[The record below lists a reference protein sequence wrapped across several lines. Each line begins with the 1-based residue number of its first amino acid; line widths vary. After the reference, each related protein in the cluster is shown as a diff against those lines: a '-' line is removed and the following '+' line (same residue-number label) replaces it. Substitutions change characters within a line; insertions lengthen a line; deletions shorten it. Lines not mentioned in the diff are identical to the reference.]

1 MRNVDAMHRWLL
13 YGAFAFLCSAP
24 STTYAAQG
32 EGPEGPGRP
41 YRPGSVVRKQF
52 KITVPAQ
59 DYDNSCRATV
69 RLRFTQRDDQAS
81 VRSEIE
87 NEDCAA
93 SRGKYE
99 LRLRI
104 KDASGE
110 RHTLSFSE
118 DWSREN
124 ALPIE
129 THKFYDIGDNVDLAS
144 IRLKASSCE
153 CTDKPAAP
161 EQPQ

>member
-1 MRNVDAMHRWLL
+1 MRHVDATPRWLL
-13 YGAFAFLCSAP
+13 AFALLWSAP
-24 STTYAAQG
+24 STAYPAQG

-41 YRPGSVVRKQF
+41 YRPGKVVHKQI
-52 KITVPAQ
+52 KISLPAQ
-59 DYDNSCRATV
+59 DYGDSCTATV
-69 RLRFTQRDDQAS
+69 RLRYSQSDDQAS

-93 SRGKYE
+93 STGKYE

-129 THKFYDIGDNVDLAS
+129 AHKFYDIGDDVDLAS
-144 IRLKASSCE
+144 IRLKATSCE
-153 CTDKPAAP
+153 CTNKPAAA